1 MCLNEAE
8 KDYALE
14 RHKFWLLAKHTKL
27 YAELLQDYKSE
38 PVIALLCQ
46 KMDYSRM
53 KRVNV

>member
-46 KMDYSRM
+46 KTNYSRM